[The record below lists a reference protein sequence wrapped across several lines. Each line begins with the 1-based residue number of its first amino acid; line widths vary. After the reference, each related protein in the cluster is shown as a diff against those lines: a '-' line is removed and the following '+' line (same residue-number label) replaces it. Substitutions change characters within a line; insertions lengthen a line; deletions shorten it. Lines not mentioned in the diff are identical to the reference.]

1 MGVCSTEDEPHH
13 RDRLSI
19 SKTQEDS
26 KIYDIENSNFDEK
39 QKNPSFINNNNNIEI
54 ALNSKKTIIKTI
66 GQIKGE
72 SIIIKNNINSIIL
85 IMDYSYS
92 VIIQNCQN
100 CSIFLAPCE
109 TGIEI
114 QNCTELNLI
123 SASLNLIIQH
133 TKNSNFYSFVSNFPL
148 IESSEKIYLG
158 NFFVQY
164 MELPEMFIKSKLNIW
179 NNKWSCYKE
188 KGNSI
193 DIHYSNDNI
202 KQNVVDIFMPIF
214 PTCYINIDQF
224 QFVPFTY
231 GKSKL
236 IDDNYIN
243 LLLIL
248 RQEDFPEVE
257 ILKML
262 LPEELENYRVKLI
275 STLNIV
281 DKGYIIDNIIKKLE
295 ANKEN
300 IQENNKIINY
310 ILRNNINND
319 EGMGSLQS
327 SQVKNLNQN
336 NPSVNSMTRSRL
348 NEYDISNNEYIT
360 NNNFK
365 FLKKGD
371 YLLLWFINENND
383 FGDIFDY
390 FNSFFEPQ
398 YIGKIFKENFN
409 YDNEISFKQNL
420 EDIFGFQK

>member
-1 MGVCSTEDEPHH
+1 MGVCSTEDEPHYK
-13 RDRLSI
+13 DRISI
-19 SKTQEDS
+19 SKIQEES
-26 KIYDIENSNFDEK
+26 KIFENSNFYEK
-39 QKNPSFINNNNNIEI
+39 EKAQSFSYNNNIEI
-54 ALNSKKTIIKTI
+54 ALNTKKTIIKTI

-72 SIIIKNNINSIIL
+72 SIIIKNNINCIIL

-92 VIIQNCQN
+92 VLIQNCQN

-109 TGIEI
+109 TCIEV
-114 QNCTELNLI
+114 QDCNELNLI
-123 SASLNLIIQH
+123 SASLNLIIQNV
-133 TKNSNFYSFVSNFPL
+133 KNGYFYSFISDFPL

-164 MELPEMFIKSKLNIW
+164 MELPELFIKSKLNIW

-188 KGNSI
+188 KGKNI
-193 DIHYSNDNI
+193 DINYSDDNI

-214 PTCYINIDQF
+214 PTCYINIDQY

-231 GKSKL
+231 GKSL
-236 IDDNYIN
+236 SIDDNYIN

-262 LPEELENYRVKLI
+262 LPEEIENYKVKLI
-275 STLNIV
+275 STLKIADKSNI
-281 DKGYIIDNIIKKLE
+281 IHNIIKKLE
-295 ANKEN
+295 ANK
-300 IQENNKIINY
+300 ENNKIINY

-319 EGMGSLQS
+319 EGMDSLQS
-327 SQVKNLNQN
+327 SQIRNINQN
-336 NPSVNSMTRSRL
+336 NPSINSITRSRL
-348 NEYDISNNEYIT
+348 NEYDISNNEFFS

-383 FGDIFDY
+383 FVDLFDY

-398 YIGKIFKENFN
+398 YVGKIFKENFN
-409 YDNEISFKQNL
+409 YDDELSFKQNL
-420 EDIFGFQK
+420 EEIFGFQK

>member
-13 RDRLSI
+13 KDRLSI
-19 SKTQEDS
+19 SKAQEDS
-26 KIYDIENSNFDEK
+26 KICDIENSNFNEK
-39 QKNPSFINNNNNIEI
+39 QKIPSFIFNNNNVEI
-54 ALNSKKTIIKTI
+54 ALNSKKTIIKNI

-72 SIIIKNNINSIIL
+72 SIIIKNNINCIIL

-92 VIIQNCQN
+92 VLIQNCQN
-100 CSIFLAPCE
+100 CSIFVAPCE
-109 TGIEI
+109 TCIEV
-114 QNCTELNLI
+114 QNCNELNLI
-123 SASLNLIIQH
+123 SASLYLIIKNV
-133 TKNSNFYSFVSNFPL
+133 KNSNFYSFVSDFPF

-164 MELPEMFIKSKLNIW
+164 MELSEMFIKSKLNIW

-188 KGNSI
+188 NGKNI
-193 DIHYSNDNI
+193 DINYSNDNI

-214 PTCYINIDQF
+214 PTYYINVDQF

-231 GKSKL
+231 GKSL
-236 IDDNYIN
+236 LLEDNYIN
-243 LLLIL
+243 LLIIL
-248 RQEDFPEVE
+248 RQEDFPEME

-262 LPEELENYRVKLI
+262 LPEEIENYKVKLI
-275 STLNIV
+275 STLKIV
-281 DKGYIIDNIIKKLE
+281 DKNYIIDNIIKKLE

-300 IQENNKIINY
+300 NQENNKIINY
-310 ILRNNINND
+310 ILRIKINNND
-319 EGMGSLQS
+319 GMESLQS
-327 SQVKNLNQN
+327 SQVKNINQN
-336 NPSVNSMTRSRL
+336 NPSINSITRSRL

-365 FLKKGD
+365 FLQKGD

-398 YIGKIFKENFN
+398 YVGKIFKENLN
-409 YDNEISFKQNL
+409 YDNELSFKQNL
-420 EDIFGFQK
+420 EDIFWFQK